1 MAKRYLTLIRLYPHG
16 HFRASV
22 SEASLSFLDFTVSAW
37 ACVSLAMYYLG
48 KATSYN
54 KQPLDLISFT
64 QLMLLLLLILEL
76 VLLVCHS
83 LGQEFLT

>member
-1 MAKRYLTLIRLYPHG
+1 MGT
-16 HFRASV
+16 
-22 SEASLSFLDFTVSAW
+22 
-37 ACVSLAMYYLG
+37 VSLAMYYLG
-48 KATSYN
+48 KAMGYN

-64 QLMLLLLLILEL
+64 QLMLLLLLVLVLEL